1 MFRWIVAVLFILL
14 TSPVMAEEAGENTAV
29 NADNMAAVEKN
40 SDAAKSVDNGLDINT
55 DIQPLKAEMSENEK
69 SQTSDIFAADDN
81 EMTELKCDD
90 ARLKKQI
97 VDFVFH
103 TISKNPTNSVL
114 ENRSR
119 VLLVRNMHDFQ
130 EIDPDKISSRDSYI
144 TATSLAYLKIKKQRK
159 VLRVCVS
166 RGNKTKGFNNVYA
179 IIYPFS
185 GYYRVAVT
193 NLAPTSQDIDEAA
206 TFVFNW

>member
-103 TISKNPTNSVL
+103 TISKNPTTSVL

-130 EIDPDKISSRDSYI
+130 EIDPQLLFAFIGSSKKSKEKFYGFASVE
-144 TATSLAYLKIKKQRK
+144 ATRLK
-159 VLRVCVS
+159 VLTMSMPLFIRF
-166 RGNKTKGFNNVYA
+166 R
-179 IIYPFS
+179 
-185 GYYRVAVT
+185 
-193 NLAPTSQDIDEAA
+193 DI
-206 TFVFNW
+206 TG